1 MWEGNK
7 QMNVEH
13 RTSNVQRRMKGTN
26 VEIRM
31 AISVSLK
38 IVLFIPHS
46 MFDVERSMLDV
57 HLLNNP

>member
-1 MWEGNK
+1 
-7 QMNVEH
+7 MNVEH